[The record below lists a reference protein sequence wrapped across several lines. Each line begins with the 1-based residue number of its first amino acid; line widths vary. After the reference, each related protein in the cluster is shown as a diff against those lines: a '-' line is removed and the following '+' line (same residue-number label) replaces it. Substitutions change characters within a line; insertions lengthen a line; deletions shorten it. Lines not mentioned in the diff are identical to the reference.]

1 VDAVVVLVAATGA
14 VTDTPLDPEMETT
27 ELGSEVLGG
36 RRLVK
41 AAAAATAVT
50 APCGSGLPPRVD
62 GAGVATPP
70 TGGTRGA
77 GVGTSPV
84 ASAAAGEELSSLQ
97 SGVAAVVALMP
108 EDI

>member
-1 VDAVVVLVAATGA
+1 MVLVATAGAAT
-14 VTDTPLDPEMETT
+14 DIPPLGPGIGTN

-41 AAAAATAVT
+41 AAVAATAVT
-50 APCGSGLPPRVD
+50 APCGSGLPPRL
-62 GAGVATPP
+62 GVATPP

-84 ASAAAGEELSSLQ
+84 ASAVAGGELSSLQ
-97 SGVAAVVALMP
+97 VDAAVAALMP
-108 EDI
+108 DDI

>member
-1 VDAVVVLVAATGA
+1 MDAVVVLVAATGA

-27 ELGSEVLGG
+27 ELGSEVLGC

-50 APCGSGLPPRVD
+50 APCGSGLPPKVA

-77 GVGTSPV
+77 GVGTS
-84 ASAAAGEELSSLQ
+84 SAAAGEELSSLQ
-97 SGVAAVVALMP
+97 TGVAAVVAFMP

>member
-1 VDAVVVLVAATGA
+1 MDAVVLVATGA
-14 VTDTPLDPEMETT
+14 AADTPLAPERGTM

-50 APCGSGLPPRVD
+50 APCGSGLPPKVVE
-62 GAGVATPP
+62 AGVATPP

-77 GVGTSPV
+77 GVGTSPDV
-84 ASAAAGEELSSLQ
+84 SAATGEELSSLQ
-97 SGVAAVVALMP
+97 TGVAAVAAFMP